1 MNARPPTTI
10 EHDFDPSEH
19 GEWTAFEPRS
29 LREFVCVLA
38 ERMRQMA
45 TRSEL
50 RAVEHRLGARIDGI
64 EVRIDSLDAR
74 MDGLDARMDRL
85 ETRMDGLDVRMA
97 GIESS
102 VATLSGRVGVL
113 EERVSHTA
121 TKTWVLSGVVATL
134 ISMAGCFWWIAQ
146 QYLAPLL
153 RAAS

>member
-10 EHDFDPSEH
+10 EHDFDPSGH
-19 GEWTAFEPRS
+19 GEWAAFEPRS

-64 EVRIDSLDAR
+64 EVRIDS
-74 MDGLDARMDRL
+74 LDARMDRL